1 METDA
6 SGLTEYLDILRRRV
20 WWIVSTAVLAAVLS
34 VVVSAREDAVYT
46 STAEVLVLP
55 LRDATL
61 QPAGQVDMETE
72 ARIAASSAVAD
83 AATGSAD
90 GALDAEF
97 EVVVENPPETE
108 TLEFIA
114 SSTDASVASAAA
126 GAYADAYI
134 DFRTESLLSSV
145 ASATRTLEELIA
157 QTNQQIDAATQRLLD
172 GQGTAAETA
181 RLEIATLIPQRTE
194 LQTSLNSLAVAGG
207 ARVAETLE
215 TASDPEASAGEP
227 RAVGIGF
234 GLGLL
239 FGIGIAFVRERL
251 DLRFTGR
258 SDVESATGAPV
269 LALIPKSAALRRGA
283 SFPKIDPYANEAFRS
298 LRARILHAQS
308 QREFGSLLITSS
320 AREEGKGTVARNL
333 ALAIAEADRRVLLV
347 SADFRTETPDS
358 SRRYQRQTP
367 NTTRGLMDV
376 LAGTAEISDVVLPTE
391 SPNLYVVAPGHAV
404 TSGEATLLANSDRM
418 RTVLSH
424 MANAVDLLI
433 VDTTPVLG
441 VSDAV
446 GLAPLVDA
454 VLFTVD
460 ATNAS
465 RSEVEDSMLQLRSVG
480 ANVIGVV
487 VTKVVEGRFHG
498 YHHRTYGRPLQSDG
512 SDKGDGRASSS
523 RSRPPSGTSA

>member
-1 METDA
+1 MDSEA

-20 WWIVSTAVLAAVLS
+20 WWIVSTAVLAALLS
-34 VVVSAREDAVYT
+34 VVVSAREEAIYT

-55 LRDATL
+55 LRDSTL

-72 ARIAASSAVAD
+72 ARIAASSAIAD
-83 AATGSAD
+83 AAIEAAG
-90 GALDAEF
+90 GRLDAEF

-108 TLEFIA
+108 TLDFIA
-114 SSTDASVASAAA
+114 SSTDEAVATAAA
-126 GAYADAYI
+126 GSYADAYI

-145 ASATRTLEELIA
+145 ASATQTLEELIE
-157 QTNQQIDAATQRLLD
+157 QTNAQIDDATQRLLE
-172 GQGTAAETA
+172 GEGTAAETA
-181 RLEIATLIPQRTE
+181 RLEISTLIPQRTALE
-194 LQTSLNSLAVAGG
+194 TQLNSLTIAGG
-207 ARVAETLE
+207 VRVAEILE
-215 TASDPEASAGEP
+215 SASDPERSAEEP
-227 RAVGIGF
+227 RAVGVGF

-251 DLRFTGR
+251 DPRFTGR
-258 SDVESATGAPV
+258 SDVEASTEAPV
-269 LALIPKSAALRRGA
+269 LALIPKSGALRRGA
-283 SFPKIDPYANEAFRS
+283 SFPSIDPYANEAFRG

-308 QREFGSLLITSS
+308 QRAFRSLLVTSS

-333 ALAIAEADRRVLLV
+333 ALALAEADRRVLLV
-347 SADFRTETPDS
+347 SADFRTETPDIARR
-358 SRRYQRQTP
+358 SRRTP
-367 NTTRGLMDV
+367 NAPRGLMDV
-376 LAGTAEISDVVLPTE
+376 LAGTAGIADVVLPTE
-391 SPNLYVVAPGHAV
+391 SPNLYLVAPGHAAV
-404 TSGEATLLANSDRM
+404 SGEATLLANSDRM
-418 RTVLSH
+418 RTVLSD
-424 MANAVDLLI
+424 MAGAVDILI

-487 VTKVVEGRFHG
+487 VTKVEEGRFHG
-498 YHHRTYGRPLQSDG
+498 YHHRTYGRPLQPDG
-512 SDKGDGRASSS
+512 TEKGDGRSTSTAP
-523 RSRPPSGTSA
+523 RPPSGSTA